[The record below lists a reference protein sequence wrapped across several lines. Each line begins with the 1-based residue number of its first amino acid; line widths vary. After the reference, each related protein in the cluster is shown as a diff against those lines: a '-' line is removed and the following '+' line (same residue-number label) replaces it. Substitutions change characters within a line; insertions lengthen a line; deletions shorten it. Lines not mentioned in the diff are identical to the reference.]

1 MLVRQKKKIE
11 GPTCQ
16 WVPSSSLSTNDGT
29 TALPSP
35 LSLPAILSPRAPSRP
50 RRQAS
55 AHGGGE
61 GRRPTRKAK
70 TGVKDGDDHGRHEG
84 RCYGG
89 RPPWRLVEKGESG
102 EKDDRPAGSATKD
115 PMGRHL

>member
-1 MLVRQKKKIE
+1 
-11 GPTCQ
+11 
-16 WVPSSSLSTNDGT
+16 
-29 TALPSP
+29 
-35 LSLPAILSPRAPSRP
+35 
-50 RRQAS
+50 
-55 AHGGGE
+55 
-61 GRRPTRKAK
+61 
-70 TGVKDGDDHGRHEG
+70 VKDGDDHGRHEG